1 MTLIKVD
8 ILEKKK
14 EIYVDC
20 RLRVKTDLKLLL
32 NIFTLFDNNQHGLE
46 TLYLFAYHFHVEWQ
60 ITKKMYL
67 SMSQI

>member
-1 MTLIKVD
+1 M
-8 ILEKKK
+8 
-14 EIYVDC
+14 
-20 RLRVKTDLKLLL
+20 KTDLKLLL

-46 TLYLFAYHFHVEWQ
+46 TLYLFAFHFHVEWQ